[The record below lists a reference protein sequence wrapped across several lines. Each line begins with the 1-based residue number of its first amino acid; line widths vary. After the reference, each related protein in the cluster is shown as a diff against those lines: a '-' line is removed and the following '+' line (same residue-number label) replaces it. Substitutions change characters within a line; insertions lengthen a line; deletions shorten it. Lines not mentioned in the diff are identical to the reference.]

1 MQKPYTLII
10 PSWYPTGQQPL
21 NGIFIEKHVTAIS
34 GFSNVVVMYI
44 NEAENE
50 AVLEEKISDTYIRYT
65 YTYARSSSRAINQL
79 KYIRSQKKAYDY
91 IVGKYGKPT
100 MLHLQVVF
108 PAGIFVYLLLLFSSI
123 PLIITE
129 HWSGYTDEDG
139 RYQRLSSILK
149 YLIKGLFKKAKK
161 VSAVSQYL
169 KDAIVRQNLT
179 TADKVSIVSN
189 ILNTPDKQETPINT
203 PSTKALYIGNL
214 NDHEKNISM
223 LIEAIGLIVKKHPD
237 FELTLIGGGPESQRF
252 IDLAASKGLLNKNI
266 WFKGY
271 VPNSELGRFYGE
283 NSFFILTSNFETF
296 NIAAAEALLY
306 GLPVVSTMC
315 GGPSEYINRQT
326 GIWIRENSPHG
337 IAAAIIEMIEH
348 RGTFGSKAIAAAM
361 STRYGYDT
369 IVTQLKN
376 LYNINTN

>member
-10 PSWYPTGQQPL
+10 PSWYPTDSNAL
-21 NGIFIEKHVTAIS
+21 NGIFIEKHVRAIS

-44 NEAENE
+44 TDNGPQDIK
-50 AVLEEKISDTYIRYT
+50 EETVSDSYVKYIHPYT
-65 YTYARSSSRAINQL
+65 KSHSRAVNQL
-79 KYIRSQKKAYDY
+79 KYIWSQKKAYDH
-91 IVGKYGKPT
+91 IVRKYGKPS

-139 RYQRLSSILK
+139 RYQRLSPILK
-149 YLIKGLFKKAKK
+149 YLIKELFKKAKK

-169 KDAIVRQNLT
+169 KDAIIRQNLT
-179 TADKVSIVSN
+179 TTDKISIVSN
-189 ILNTPDKQETPINT
+189 IINTPDKQDTQINI
-203 PSTKALYIGNL
+203 PATKALYIGNL
-214 NDHEKNISM
+214 NDHEKNISL
-223 LIEAIGLIVKKHPD
+223 LIEATGLVVKKYPD
-237 FELTLIGGGPESQRF
+237 FELTLIGGGPESQKF
-252 IDLAASKGLLNKNI
+252 IDLAASKDLLNKNI
-266 WFKGY
+266 RFKGY
-271 VPNSELGRFYGE
+271 IPNSELGSFYQE

-315 GGPSEYINRQT
+315 GGPSEYINDQT

-337 IAAAIIEMIEH
+337 IAAAIIEMIER
-348 RGTFGSKAIAAAM
+348 RGAFDSKAIAADM
-361 STRYGYDT
+361 SARYGYDT
-369 IVTQLKN
+369 IVTELKN